1 MHMDQHT
8 NITYRRGEHHP
19 SIPVT
24 DAGQGEAEQ
33 KITALST
40 TYSKR
45 NWIVHLV
52 WQSWFEFF

>member
-8 NITYRRGEHHP
+8 NITYRRGERHP
-19 SIPVT
+19 SLPVT

-40 TYSKR
+40 TLLLTVSE
-45 NWIVHLV
+45 IELCT
-52 WQSWFEFF
+52 